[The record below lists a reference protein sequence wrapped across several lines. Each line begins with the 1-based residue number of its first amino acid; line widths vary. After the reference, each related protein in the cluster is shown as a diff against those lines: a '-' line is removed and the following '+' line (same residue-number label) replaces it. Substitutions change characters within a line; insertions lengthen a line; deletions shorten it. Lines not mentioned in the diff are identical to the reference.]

1 MRTTLILPENLV
13 ETARDTLGFRSK
25 TDTVVHALR
34 EVIRRGRNDEL
45 KSLIDRVSFE
55 FDPTHLRR
63 KERGRL

>member
-63 KERGRL
+63 KERSRL